1 MIQMLPP
8 EVADAIAAGEVIE
21 RPSSVV
27 KELVENALDAG
38 ARRISIDVRGAG
50 KTSIR
55 VSDDGAGIPADEL
68 VLAFVR
74 HTTSKLIKLSDLA
87 VIESFGFRGEA
98 LASIA
103 AVADVE
109 CASGGATLRIRAGD
123 VGELGTGPLL
133 PGMVIE
139 VRDLFANVPARLKF
153 LKSDATEV
161 AAIKDI
167 VSAFAL
173 LHPHVRFHLT
183 VDSRAAVST
192 NGDGDRRRA
201 IAAVFGPPVAGEM
214 LEMIGMPLNPHEL
227 EGPATQAAERAAERL
242 ALSSRGP
249 LLRVTGMV
257 SQPRLSRG
265 SRDGMVLAVNG
276 RPISARSLVYALEE
290 CYQGRLERGRHPV
303 AVIDVGIDPELVD
316 VNVHPAKKEVRFR
329 DEGAVFAA
337 LQRAVRAALDGSDPF
352 RYRPAETGAEAST
365 AIPGPQ
371 LTLHESPAVME
382 QTNGHGATAVLR
394 PIGQAGPGYLVAEG
408 PHGLV
413 LVDQHAAH
421 ERVVY
426 NRLLERLRTGRGAS
440 QPLLIPQAVDVDP
453 ALIAA
458 AADHR
463 AELANLGLEYEE
475 FGPRS
480 LRITAVPVELPSGRA
495 TAAIQE
501 TLAALAENRGDGA
514 MQKAAAALA
523 CHSAV
528 KFGDVLDVAE
538 QRRLLADLEAAE
550 ESITC
555 PHGRPTRLLVEWQ
568 ELTRHFRRNY

>member
-1 MIQMLPP
+1 VSGSIRLLPP

-21 RPSSVV
+21 RPASVV
-27 KELVENALDAG
+27 KELVENGLDAG
-38 ARRISIDVRGAG
+38 ARRISVDVRGAG

-55 VSDDGAGIPADEL
+55 VSDDGSGIRADEL
-68 VLAFVR
+68 SIAFVR
-74 HTTSKLIKLSDLA
+74 HATSKLSAIGDLA
-87 VIESFGFRGEA
+87 AMQSFGFRGEA

-103 AVADVE
+103 AVADVA
-109 CASGGATLRIRAGD
+109 CASGGARLRVRAGEI
-123 VGELGTGPLL
+123 VEQGAGPLL
-133 PGMVIE
+133 PGVAIE
-139 VRDLFANVPARLKF
+139 VRDLFSNVPARLKF

-161 AAIKDI
+161 AAIKDV

-173 LHPHVRFHLT
+173 IHPHIRFHLT
-183 VDSRAAVST
+183 IDNRVALSSA
-192 NGDGDRRRA
+192 GDGDRRRTIGA
-201 IAAVFGPPVAGEM
+201 LYGSAVAAEM
-214 LEMIGMPLNPHEL
+214 LEMVDTPL
-227 EGPATQAAERAAERL
+227 
-242 ALSSRGP
+242 
-249 LLRVTGMV
+249 VTGMV

-265 SRDGMVLAVNG
+265 NRDGMVLAVNG
-276 RPISARSLVYALEE
+276 RPISARALVYALEE

-303 AVIDVGIDPELVD
+303 AVIDIGIDPELVD

-337 LQRAVRAALDGSDPF
+337 LQRGVRAALDGSEPF
-352 RYRPAETGAEAST
+352 RYRPIEGVPAAAGETSS
-365 AIPGPQ
+365 PQ
-371 LTLHESPAVME
+371 LTLHEAPVSVAQRE
-382 QTNGHGATAVLR
+382 TNGQASVAAVLR

-408 PHGLV
+408 PAGLV

-421 ERVVY
+421 ERVLY
-426 NRLLERLRTGRGAS
+426 NRLLERLRSGRGGS
-440 QPLLIPQAVDVDP
+440 QPLLIPQAVDLDP
-453 ALIAA
+453 SLIAA

-480 LRITAVPVELPSGRA
+480 LRITAVPLEMPSSRA

-501 TLAALAENRGDGA
+501 TLAALAEHRGDGA
-514 MQKAAAALA
+514 IEKAAVALA

-528 KFGDVLDVAE
+528 RFGDVLDIAE

>member
-1 MIQMLPP
+1 MIQMLSA
-8 EVADAIAAGEVIE
+8 EVADAIAAGEVVE
-21 RPSSVV
+21 RPASVV

-38 ARRISIDVRGAG
+38 ALRISIDVRGAG

-68 VLAFVR
+68 ALAFLR
-74 HTTSKLIKLSDLA
+74 HTTSKLARLADLSC
-87 VIESFGFRGEA
+87 IQTFGFRGEA

-109 CASGGATLRIRAGD
+109 CSSGGATLRIRAG
-123 VGELGTGPLL
+123 ELVESGSGPLL
-133 PGMVIE
+133 PGVAIE
-139 VRDLFANVPARLKF
+139 VRDLFGNVPARLKF

-161 AAIKDI
+161 AVIKE
-167 VSAFAL
+167 VVTAFAL

-183 VDSRAAVST
+183 IDSRAAVST
-192 NGDGDRRRA
+192 SGDGDRRRA
-201 IAAVFGPPVAGEM
+201 MAAIYGQQVADEM
-214 LEMIGMPLNPHEL
+214 LEMIGMPL
-227 EGPATQAAERAAERL
+227 
-242 ALSSRGP
+242 
-249 LLRVTGMV
+249 VTGMV

-265 SRDGMVLAVNG
+265 NRDSMVLAVNG
-276 RPISARSLVYALEE
+276 RPIAARSLVYALEE
-290 CYQGRLERGRHPV
+290 CYQGRLERGRHPL

-316 VNVHPAKKEVRFR
+316 VNVHPAKREVRFR
-329 DEGAVFAA
+329 DEGAVFGA
-337 LQRAVRAALDGSDPF
+337 LQRAVRSALDGSDPF
-352 RYRPAETGAEAST
+352 RYRPSEVAVAAASAT
-365 AIPGPQ
+365 SGPQ
-371 LTLHESPAVME
+371 LTVHQAEAALLPATSPS
-382 QTNGHGATAVLR
+382 NGHGAATVLR

-426 NRLLERLRTGRGAS
+426 NRLKQRLREGRGPS
-440 QPLLIPQAVDVDP
+440 QPLLIPQAMDVEP
-453 ALIAA
+453 ALLAA

-463 AELANLGLEYEE
+463 DELANLGLEYEE

-480 LRITAVPVELPSGRA
+480 LRVTAVPAELPAGRA

-501 TLAALAENRGDGA
+501 TLAALAESRGNEAID
-514 MQKAAAALA
+514 KAAAALA

-528 KFGDVLDVAE
+528 RFGDVLDMAE
-538 QRRLLADLEAAE
+538 QRRLLADLETAE

-555 PHGRPTRLLVEWQ
+555 PHGRPTRLVVEWQ

>member
-1 MIQMLPP
+1 MLPP

-21 RPSSVV
+21 RPASVV

-38 ARRISIDVRGAG
+38 ARRINVDVRGAG

-55 VSDDGAGIPADEL
+55 VSDDGRGIPAEEL
-68 VLAFVR
+68 AVAFVR
-74 HTTSKLIKLSDLA
+74 HTTSKLASLADLA
-87 VIESFGFRGEA
+87 VIQSFGFRGEA

-103 AVADVE
+103 AVSEVE
-109 CASGGATLRIRAGD
+109 CASGGATIRIRAGE
-123 VGELGTGPLL
+123 VIEQAGGPLL
-133 PGMVIE
+133 PGVAIE

-161 AAIKDI
+161 AAVKEV

-192 NGDGDRRRA
+192 PGDGDRRRA
-201 IAAVFGPPVAGEM
+201 IAAVYGPQVAAEM
-214 LEMIGMPLNPHEL
+214 LEMIGLPLV
-227 EGPATQAAERAAERL
+227 
-242 ALSSRGP
+242 S
-249 LLRVTGMV
+249 GMV

-290 CYQGRLERGRHPV
+290 CYQGRLERGRHPI
-303 AVIDVGIDPELVD
+303 AVLDVGIDPELVD

-329 DEGAVFAA
+329 DEGAVFGA
-337 LQRAVRAALDGSDPF
+337 LQRAVRSALDGSDPF
-352 RYRPAETGAEAST
+352 RYRPSEAT
-365 AIPGPQ
+365 ASAAVIAGPQ
-371 LTLHESPAVME
+371 LVLHDAATAVAEPES
-382 QTNGHGATAVLR
+382 NGHAPTTVLR
-394 PIGQAGPGYLVAEG
+394 PIGQVGPGYLVAEG
-408 PHGLV
+408 AHGLV

-421 ERVVY
+421 ERVLY

-440 QPLLIPQAVDVDP
+440 QPLLIPQAVDVEP

-463 AELANLGLEYEE
+463 EDLANLGLEYEE

-480 LRITAVPVELPSGRA
+480 VRITAVPAELPSGRA

-514 MQKAAAALA
+514 MPKAAAALA

-528 KFGDVLDVAE
+528 RFGDVLDVSE
-538 QRRLLADLEAAE
+538 QRKLLADLEAAE

>member
-1 MIQMLPP
+1 MIKLLPP

-21 RPSSVV
+21 RPASVV
-27 KELVENALDAG
+27 KELIENALDAG
-38 ARRISIDVRGAG
+38 ARRVNIDVRGAG

-55 VSDDGAGIPADEL
+55 VSDDGSGIPADEL
-68 VLAFVR
+68 AIAFVR
-74 HTTSKLIKLSDLA
+74 HTTSKLTSLADLS
-87 VIESFGFRGEA
+87 VIASFGFRGEA

-109 CASGGATLRIRAGD
+109 CSSGGAVLRIRAGEVAD
-123 VGELGTGPLL
+123 HGGGPLL
-133 PGMVIE
+133 PGVAIE

-161 AAIKDI
+161 AAIKDV

-173 LHPHVRFHLT
+173 LHPQVRFHLT

-192 NGDGDRRRA
+192 TGDAELRRA
-201 IAAVFGPPVAGEM
+201 LASIYGAQVAEEM
-214 LEMIGMPLNPHEL
+214 LEIGAAPLV
-227 EGPATQAAERAAERL
+227 R
-242 ALSSRGP
+242 
-249 LLRVTGMV
+249 GMV

-276 RPISARSLVYALEE
+276 RPIAARSLVYALEE
-290 CYQGRLERGRHPV
+290 CYQGRLERGRHPL
-303 AVIDVGIDPELVD
+303 AVIDLAIDPDMID

-329 DEGAVFAA
+329 DEGAIFAA

-352 RYRPAETGAEAST
+352 RYRPSESIAAATGSSPIAQLVVHDAPAMVAVAE
-365 AIPGPQ
+365 P
-371 LTLHESPAVME
+371 
-382 QTNGHGATAVLR
+382 NGHHSAAVLR
-394 PIGQAGPGYLVAEG
+394 PVGQVGPGYLVAEG

-421 ERVVY
+421 ERVLY
-426 NRLLERLRTGRGAS
+426 NRLLQRLRDGRGAS
-440 QPLLIPQAVDVDP
+440 QPLLIPQAIDVEP
-453 ALIAA
+453 SLIAA

-463 AELANLGLEYEE
+463 SELAVMGLELEE

-480 LRITAVPVELPSGRA
+480 LRVTAVPVELPAGRA
-495 TAAIQE
+495 TEAIQE
-501 TLAALAENRGDGA
+501 TLTALAESRGDGA
-514 MQKAAAALA
+514 IAKAAAALA

-528 KFGDVLDVAE
+528 KFGDVLDIAE
-538 QRRLLADLEAAE
+538 QRHLLADLESAE

>member
-1 MIQMLPP
+1 MTEPIRLLAP

-21 RPSSVV
+21 RPASVV

-38 ARRISIDVRGAG
+38 ARRVTIDVRGAG

-55 VSDDGAGIPADEL
+55 VSDDGSGIPADEL
-68 VLAFVR
+68 AMAFIR
-74 HTTSKLIKLSDLA
+74 HSTSKLSSIADLA
-87 VIESFGFRGEA
+87 AIHSFGFRGEA

-103 AVADVE
+103 AVSDVE
-109 CASGGATLRIRAGD
+109 CASGGAVVRIRAGD
-123 VGELGTGPLL
+123 LVEQGSGPLL
-133 PGMVIE
+133 PGVAIE
-139 VRDLFANVPARLKF
+139 VRDLFGNVPARLKF
-153 LKSDATEV
+153 LKSDATET
-161 AAIKDI
+161 AAIKE
-167 VSAFAL
+167 VVGTFAL
-173 LHPHVRFHLT
+173 LHPHIRFHLT

-192 NGDGDRRRA
+192 SGDGDRRRA
-201 IAAVFGPPVAGEM
+201 IGAVYGAAVAAEV
-214 LEMIGMPLNPHEL
+214 LEIVGMPLI
-227 EGPATQAAERAAERL
+227 
-242 ALSSRGP
+242 
-249 LLRVTGMV
+249 TGMV

-265 SRDGMVLAVNG
+265 SRDGVVMAVNG

-303 AVIDVGIDPELVD
+303 AVIDIGIDPELVD

-329 DEGAVFAA
+329 DEGAVFGA
-337 LQRAVRAALDGSDPF
+337 LQRAVRAALDGSEPF
-352 RYRPAETGAEAST
+352 RYHAVEAVVPGAPPMFA
-365 AIPGPQ
+365 APQ
-371 LTLHESPAVME
+371 LTLHEGTATQAAVRP
-382 QTNGHGATAVLR
+382 NGHGAAPGSVLR
-394 PIGQAGPGYLVAEG
+394 PIGQVGPGYLVAEG

-421 ERVVY
+421 ERVLY
-426 NRLLERLRTGRGAS
+426 NRLLERLRDGRGAS
-440 QPLLIPQAVDVDP
+440 QPLLIPQAVDVEP

-463 AELANLGLEYEE
+463 ADLANLGLEYEE

-480 LRITAVPVELPSGRA
+480 VRITAVPVEMPAGRA

-514 MQKAAAALA
+514 IEKAAAALA

-528 KFGDVLDVAE
+528 RFGDVLDISE
-538 QRRLLADLEAAE
+538 QRRLLSDLEDAA

>member
-1 MIQMLPP
+1 MLPP

-21 RPSSVV
+21 RPASVV

-38 ARRISIDVRGAG
+38 ARRINIDVRGAG

-68 VLAFVR
+68 ALAFVR
-74 HTTSKLIKLSDLA
+74 HTTSKLTSLIDLA
-87 VIESFGFRGEA
+87 VIQSFGFRGEA

-109 CASGGATLRIRAGD
+109 CASGGATLRVRAGA
-123 VGELGTGPLL
+123 VVEQAGGPLL
-133 PGMVIE
+133 PGVSIE
-139 VRDLFANVPARLKF
+139 VRDLFAVVPARLKF

-161 AAIKDI
+161 AAIKEI
-167 VSAFAL
+167 VGAFAL
-173 LHPHVRFHLT
+173 LHPYVRFHLT
-183 VDSRAAVST
+183 IDSRAAVST
-192 NGDGDRRRA
+192 SGDGGQRRA
-201 IAAVFGPPVAGEM
+201 IAAIYGAQVAAEM
-214 LEMIGMPLNPHEL
+214 LEMLGMPLDRQ
-227 EGPATQAAERAAERL
+227 GVR
-242 ALSSRGP
+242 
-249 LLRVTGMV
+249 GMV

-265 SRDGMVLAVNG
+265 SRDALVLAVT
-276 RPISARSLVYALEE
+276 LEE
-290 CYQGRLERGRHPV
+290 CYQGRLERGRHPI
-303 AVIDVGIDPELVD
+303 AVIDIGIDPELVD
-316 VNVHPAKKEVRFR
+316 INVHPAKKEVRFR

-352 RYRPAETGAEAST
+352 RYRPTEGVPST
-365 AIPGPQ
+365 AFEVAAPQ
-371 LTLHESPAVME
+371 LTLHDAPAAVAAAE
-382 QTNGHGATAVLR
+382 TNGHAPVAVLR

-421 ERVVY
+421 ERVLY
-426 NRLLERLRTGRGAS
+426 NRLLERLRSGRGAS
-440 QPLLIPQAVDVDP
+440 QPLLIPQAVDVEP
-453 ALIAA
+453 NLIAA

-514 MQKAAAALA
+514 IQKAAAALA

-538 QRRLLADLEAAE
+538 QRRLLVDLEAAE

-568 ELTRHFRRNY
+568 ELIRHFRRNY

>member
-1 MIQMLPP
+1 MSEPIRLLAP

-21 RPSSVV
+21 RPASVV
-27 KELVENALDAG
+27 KELIENALDAG

-55 VSDDGAGIPADEL
+55 ISDDGAGIPAEEL
-68 VLAFVR
+68 PLAFVR
-74 HTTSKLIKLSDLA
+74 HTTSKLARLADLA
-87 VIESFGFRGEA
+87 AIQTLGFRGEA

-103 AVADVE
+103 AVADVD
-109 CASGGATLRIRAGD
+109 CASAGATVRIRAGE
-123 VGELGTGPLL
+123 VLEHGLGPLL
-133 PGMVIE
+133 PGVAIE

-153 LKSDATEV
+153 LKSDATET
-161 AAIKDI
+161 AAIRDV
-167 VSAFAL
+167 VSAFVL

-183 VDSRAAVST
+183 LDSRAAVSSS
-192 NGDGDRRRA
+192 GDGDRRRA
-201 IAAVFGPPVAGEM
+201 VAAVYGAPVAAEVM
-214 LEMIGMPLNPHEL
+214 EIVGMPLHPHEL
-227 EGPATQAAERAAERL
+227 GGPAERL
-242 ALSSRGP
+242 APSSRGP
-249 LLRVTGMV
+249 LEVGGLV

-265 SRDGMVLAVNG
+265 SRDGIVVAVNG
-276 RPISARSLVYALEE
+276 RPISSRALVYALEE

-303 AVIDVGIDPELVD
+303 AVLDIGIDPELVD
-316 VNVHPAKKEVRFR
+316 VNVHPAKREVRFR
-329 DEGAVFAA
+329 DEGTIFAA
-337 LQRAVRAALDGSDPF
+337 LQRAVRAALDGSEPF
-352 RYRPAETGAEAST
+352 RYHSAPATSEVGSGL
-365 AIPGPQ
+365 PQPQ
-371 LTLHESPAVME
+371 LSLHDAGAAIATAEP
-382 QTNGHGATAVLR
+382 NGHSAEYTVLR

-421 ERVVY
+421 ERILY
-426 NRLLERLRTGRGAS
+426 NRFLQRLREGRGSS

-463 AELANLGLEYEE
+463 AELSNLGLEYEE

-495 TAAIQE
+495 TSAIQE
-501 TLAALAENRGDGA
+501 TLAALADHRGDGA
-514 MQKAAAALA
+514 MEKAAAALA

-528 KFGDVLDVAE
+528 RFGDVLDVAE
-538 QRRLLADLEAAE
+538 QRRLLADLESTP

>member
-1 MIQMLPP
+1 MIQMLAA

-21 RPSSVV
+21 RPASVV

-38 ARRISIDVRGAG
+38 AHRINVDVRGAG

-55 VSDDGAGIPADEL
+55 VSDDGAGIPAGEL
-68 VLAFVR
+68 AVAFVR
-74 HTTSKLIKLSDLA
+74 HTTSKLTSLADLA
-87 VIESFGFRGEA
+87 VIQSFGFRGEA

-103 AVADVE
+103 AVAEVE
-109 CASGGATLRIRAGD
+109 CSSGGATLRIRAGE
-123 VGELGTGPLL
+123 VVEQGGGPLL
-133 PGMVIE
+133 PGVAIE

-161 AAIKDI
+161 AAIKD
-167 VSAFAL
+167 VVTAFAL
-173 LHPHVRFHLT
+173 LHPYVRFHLT
-183 VDSRAAVST
+183 IDSRAAIST
-192 NGDGDRRRA
+192 GGDGDRRRA
-201 IAAVFGPPVAGEM
+201 IGAVYGPPVATEM
-214 LEMIGMPLNPHEL
+214 LELVGMPLM
-227 EGPATQAAERAAERL
+227 
-242 ALSSRGP
+242 S
-249 LLRVTGMV
+249 GMV

-290 CYQGRLERGRHPV
+290 CYQGRLERGRHPI
-303 AVIDVGIDPELVD
+303 AVLDIGIDPELVD

-329 DEGAVFAA
+329 DEGAVFGA

-352 RYRPAETGAEAST
+352 RYRPAEGVEISAATMVAV
-365 AIPGPQ
+365 PPQ
-371 LTLHESPAVME
+371 LTVHEPPAPVVAPAG
-382 QTNGHGATAVLR
+382 NGHAAPVLR
-394 PIGQAGPGYLVAEG
+394 PIGQVGPGYLVAEG

-421 ERVVY
+421 ERVLY
-426 NRLLERLRTGRGAS
+426 NRLLERLRGERGAS
-440 QPLLIPQAVDVDP
+440 QPLLIPQAVDVEP

-463 AELANLGLEYEE
+463 EQLASMVLEYEE

-501 TLAALAENRGDGA
+501 TLAALAENRGDEA
-514 MQKAAAALA
+514 VHKAAAALA

-528 KFGDVLDVAE
+528 KFGDVLDVSE
-538 QRRLLADLEAAE
+538 QRRLLVELETAE

>member
-1 MIQMLPP
+1 MSASIHLLAP
-8 EVADAIAAGEVIE
+8 EIADAIAAGEVIE
-21 RPSSVV
+21 RPASVV
-27 KELVENALDAG
+27 KELIENALDAG
-38 ARRISIDVRGAG
+38 ASRINIDVRGAG

-55 VSDDGAGIPADEL
+55 VSDDGSGIAADQL
-68 VLAFVR
+68 PLAFLR
-74 HTTSKLIKLSDLA
+74 HATSKVAKLSDLDS
-87 VIESFGFRGEA
+87 IGTFGFRGEA

-109 CASGGATLRIRAGD
+109 CSSQGATIRIRAGE
-123 VGELGTGPLL
+123 VLGQGAGPLL
-133 PGMVIE
+133 PGLVLE

-167 VSAFAL
+167 VGAFAL
-173 LHPHVRFHLT
+173 LHPNVRFHLT
-183 VDSRAAVST
+183 IDSRAAVST
-192 NGDGDRRRA
+192 TGDGDRRRA
-201 IAAVFGPPVAGEM
+201 IASVFGAPVAVEV
-214 LEMIGMPLNPHEL
+214 LELTGSPLIS
-227 EGPATQAAERAAERL
+227 GA
-242 ALSSRGP
+242 
-249 LLRVTGMV
+249 V

-265 SRDGMVLAVNG
+265 SRDGIVVAVNG
-276 RPISARSLVYALEE
+276 RPISARALVYALEE

-337 LQRAVRAALDGSDPF
+337 LQRAVRAALDGSELF
-352 RYRPAETGAEAST
+352 RYRPLDSMPPETSMRVS
-365 AIPGPQ
+365 PQ
-371 LTLHESPAVME
+371 LTIHEAASALATVEPAVASAVA
-382 QTNGHGATAVLR
+382 ATVLR
-394 PIGQAGPGYLVAEG
+394 PIGQVGPGYLVAEG

-421 ERVVY
+421 ERILY
-426 NRLLERLRTGRGAS
+426 NRLLERLRLGRGPS

-453 ALIAA
+453 GLIAA

-480 LRITAVPVELPSGRA
+480 LRILAVPVEMPAGRA
-495 TAAIQE
+495 TEAVQE
-501 TLAALAENRGDGA
+501 TLAALAETRGDGA
-514 MQKAAAALA
+514 LEKAAAALA

-528 KFGDVLDVAE
+528 RFGDVLDIAE

-550 ESITC
+550 ESVTC

>member
-1 MIQMLPP
+1 VIEMLAP

-21 RPSSVV
+21 RPASVV

-38 ARRISIDVRGAG
+38 ARRVSIDVRGAG

-55 VSDDGAGIPADEL
+55 VSDDGAGIPASEL
-68 VLAFVR
+68 RIAFVR
-74 HTTSKLIKLSDLA
+74 HTTSKLRTLSDLA
-87 VIESFGFRGEA
+87 LIQSFGFRGEA
-98 LASIA
+98 LASVA

-109 CASGGATLRIRAGD
+109 CASGGATLRIRH
-123 VGELGTGPLL
+123 GEVVEQGAGPLL
-133 PGMVIE
+133 PGVAIE
-139 VRDLFANVPARLKF
+139 VRDLFSSVPARLKF
-153 LKSDATEV
+153 LKSDATEM
-161 AAIKDI
+161 AAIKDA
-167 VSAFAL
+167 VSAFAV

-183 VDSRAAVST
+183 IDSRAAVST
-192 NGDGDRRRA
+192 TGDGDRRRA
-201 IAAVFGPPVAGEM
+201 IASVYGPPVASEM
-214 LEMIGMPLNPHEL
+214 LEMIGMPH
-227 EGPATQAAERAAERL
+227 
-242 ALSSRGP
+242 
-249 LLRVTGMV
+249 VTGMV

-290 CYQGRLERGRHPV
+290 CYVGRLERGRHPI
-303 AVIDVGIDPELVD
+303 AVIDIGVDPELVD

-337 LQRAVRAALDGSDPF
+337 LQRAVRSALDGSDPY
-352 RYRPAETGAEAST
+352 RYRPAEGTASAAGTAGAA
-365 AIPGPQ
+365 GPQ
-371 LTLHESPAVME
+371 LTLHEAPAAMAPAE
-382 QTNGHGATAVLR
+382 TNGHAPAGVLR

-421 ERVVY
+421 ERVLY
-426 NRLLERLRTGRGAS
+426 NRLLERLRTGRGVS
-440 QPLLIPQAVDVDP
+440 QPLLIPQAVDMDP

-463 AELANLGLEYEE
+463 EELANLGLEYEE

-480 LRITAVPVELPSGRA
+480 LRITAVPAELPSGRA

-501 TLAALAENRGDGA
+501 TLAALAETRGDGA
-514 MQKAAAALA
+514 VERAAAALA

-528 KFGDVLDVAE
+528 RFGDVLDVAE
-538 QRRLLADLEAAE
+538 QRKLLADLDSAE

>member
-1 MIQMLPP
+1 MIQLLPP

-21 RPSSVV
+21 RPASVV

-38 ARRISIDVRGAG
+38 AHRINIDVRGAG

-55 VSDDGAGIPADEL
+55 VSDDGAGIPANEL
-68 VLAFVR
+68 AIAFVR
-74 HTTSKLIKLSDLA
+74 HTTSKLTSLTDLA
-87 VIESFGFRGEA
+87 VIASFGFRGEA

-109 CASGGATLRIRAGD
+109 CSSGGAVVRIRAGGL
-123 VGELGTGPLL
+123 VEQGRGPLL
-133 PGMVIE
+133 PGVAIE

-161 AAIKDI
+161 AAIKDV

-173 LHPHVRFHLT
+173 LHPQVRFHLT
-183 VDSRAAVST
+183 IDSRAAVST
-192 NGDGDRRRA
+192 TGDGDRRRA
-201 IAAVFGPPVAGEM
+201 LASVYGAAVADEM
-214 LEMIGMPLNPHEL
+214 LE
-227 EGPATQAAERAAERL
+227 L
-242 ALSSRGP
+242 ASASM
-249 LLRVTGMV
+249 VTGLV

-265 SRDGMVLAVNG
+265 SRDGMVLSVNG
-276 RPISARSLVYALEE
+276 RPIVARSLVFALEE
-290 CYQGRLERGRHPV
+290 CYQGRLERGRHPI
-303 AVIDVGIDPELVD
+303 AVIDVAIDPELVD

-329 DEGAVFAA
+329 DEGAIFAA

-352 RYRPAETGAEAST
+352 RYRPVEAAASAAVSTITPLTVHEAPAMVAIAE
-365 AIPGPQ
+365 P
-371 LTLHESPAVME
+371 
-382 QTNGHGATAVLR
+382 NGHATTSVLR

-421 ERVVY
+421 ERVLY
-426 NRLLERLRTGRGAS
+426 NRLLDRLRSGRGAS
-440 QPLLIPQAVDVDP
+440 QPLLIPQAVDAEP

-463 AELANLGLEYEE
+463 AELASLGLELEE

-480 LRITAVPVELPSGRA
+480 LRIIAVPVELPAGRA

-501 TLAALAENRGDGA
+501 MLAALGENRGDGA
-514 MQKAAAALA
+514 IIAAAASLA

-528 KFGDVLDVAE
+528 KFGDVLDIAE